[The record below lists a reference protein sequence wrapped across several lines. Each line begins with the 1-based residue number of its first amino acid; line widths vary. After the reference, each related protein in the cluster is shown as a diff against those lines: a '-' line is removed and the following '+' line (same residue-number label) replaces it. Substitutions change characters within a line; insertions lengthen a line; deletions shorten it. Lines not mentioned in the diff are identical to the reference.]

1 LHFSSDDESNGT
13 GSPTMTRGMSADE
26 CSSDDGSD
34 AACFSID
41 EESNG
46 TGPSELTDDN
56 DIWEQ
61 IAVWAV
67 NASV

>member
-1 LHFSSDDESNGT
+1 
-13 GSPTMTRGMSADE
+13 MTRGMSADE